1 MVVLICY
8 LQYPAD
14 VKAFEL
20 LYFCIAF
27 SASADSDIDPD
38 VSIEGM
44 KQGAASD
51 CESSVPS
58 ASSRSPPPERQP
70 APERPRRHYRCCLKH
85 KDDGISQL
93 GGKEQQYGGPS
104 SREVSFKLT
113 LKFSMHAI
121 RTDRLSY

>member
-8 LQYPAD
+8 LQYPDD

-58 ASSRSPPPERQP
+58 ASSRSPPPEQQP
-70 APERPRRHYRCCLKH
+70 APERPWRHYRCCPEH
-85 KDDGISQL
+85 KDD
-93 GGKEQQYGGPS
+93 
-104 SREVSFKLT
+104 
-113 LKFSMHAI
+113 
-121 RTDRLSY
+121 

>member
-44 KQGAASD
+44 KQGPPLTVSHLFPLPAQGAHHQN
-51 CESSVPS
+51 SSLRLRGPGDTIAVVRNIKMTEYPNS
-58 ASSRSPPPERQP
+58 AGKNSRMADRPAEKLASS
-70 APERPRRHYRCCLKH
+70 
-85 KDDGISQL
+85 
-93 GGKEQQYGGPS
+93 
-104 SREVSFKLT
+104 
-113 LKFSMHAI
+113 
-121 RTDRLSY
+121 